1 MLLWTGQ
8 SREKLLVLNQLHGA
22 MKVHTLNC
30 KCKSH
35 VHLHDADHRE
45 SLALFEPSSLFLL
58 FCTCT
63 KISETG
69 SKYQYLF
76 ISSKVVAML
85 QSKPFKKSYAQ
96 FCGVKAI
103 VRI

>member
-1 MLLWTGQ
+1 
-8 SREKLLVLNQLHGA
+8 
-22 MKVHTLNC
+22 
-30 KCKSH
+30 
-35 VHLHDADHRE
+35 LHDADQRE
-45 SLALFEPSSLFLL
+45 TLALFESSSLFLF

-63 KISETG
+63 KISET
-69 SKYQYLF
+69 SSRYQYLF
-76 ISSKVVAML
+76 ISSKIVALL